1 MGENRYT
8 YKMLVGKPEGKR
20 RLKYIHVDN
29 DFLGR
34 MKRK

>member
-1 MGENRYT
+1 MGNKRYAH
-8 YKMLVGKPEGKR
+8 KSLVGEPEGEKS
-20 RLKYIHVDN
+20 LEYLHVDN